1 MKKNNGYMTRALR
14 SKDPR
19 FAPILSKLGYT
30 ALGDELPEVSM
41 DLKKDELLAIA
52 EKEGVEVDSDDTKAD
67 IIAKIE
73 AART

>member
-1 MKKNNGYMTRALR
+1 MKKNNSYMTRALQA
-14 SKDPR
+14 KDSR
-19 FAPILSKLGYT
+19 FAAVLGKLGYT
-30 ALGDELPEVSM
+30 APGDELPAVSM

-52 EKEGVEVDSDDTKAD
+52 QKEGVEVDSDDTKSD